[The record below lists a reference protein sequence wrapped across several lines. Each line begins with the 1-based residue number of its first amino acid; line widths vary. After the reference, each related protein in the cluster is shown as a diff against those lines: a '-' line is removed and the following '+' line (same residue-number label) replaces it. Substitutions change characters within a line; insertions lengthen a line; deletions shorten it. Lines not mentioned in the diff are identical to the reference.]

1 LNYNEMKEIYKNYL
15 LTERNLSL
23 DTIYAYISDINQLL
37 SFTISN
43 RITETSIDDY
53 FFKLNKSQFL
63 DSSINRKMSSIRAFF
78 RFLYEE
84 NYISDNPA
92 KNINTP
98 HILRKLPDVLTQN
111 EILKILDEC
120 DLNTMKGKRDRA
132 MIEVAYGSGLRVSE
146 LINIKLSDIDFD
158 ESLIRI
164 YGKGKKER
172 IVPIGQFGISYTKI
186 YINDVRH
193 NLKNFLNSDILFLN
207 MNGNPITRM
216 GFWKILKFYTLKAGI
231 KKHVSP
237 HTLRHS
243 FATHL
248 LEGGADLR
256 SIQEMLGHSS
266 ITTTEIYTHIDRE
279 YLKETIKLYLP
290 RG

>member
-1 LNYNEMKEIYKNYL
+1 MKEIYKNYL

>member
-1 LNYNEMKEIYKNYL
+1 MKEIYKNYL

-53 FFKLNKSQFL
+53 FVKLNKSQFL

>member
-1 LNYNEMKEIYKNYL
+1 MKEIYKNYL

-37 SFTISN
+37 SFTVSN

-53 FFKLNKSQFL
+53 FVKLNKSQFL

-78 RFLYEE
+78 QFLYEE

-146 LINIKLSDIDFD
+146 LINIKLSDIDFE

-186 YINDVRH
+186 YTNDVRH

-216 GFWKILKFYTLKAGI
+216 GFWKILKSYTLKAGI

-256 SIQEMLGHSS
+256 SVQEMLGHSS
-266 ITTTEIYTHIDRE
+266 ITTTEIYTHVDRE
-279 YLKETIKLYLP
+279 YLKETLKLYLP